1 MKTDEELLRIFN
13 KRDLWVSSSVISGTL
28 VLVIAILLPIMGT
41 NELLPSAVIFAG
53 IAACCV
59 LMLFSLTRWH
69 NWNKR
74 AHEGIGARDWMRS
87 SF

>member
-1 MKTDEELLRIFN
+1 MKSDEELMRIFN

-28 VLVIAILLPIMGT
+28 VLVIAILLPIIG
-41 NELLPSAVIFAG
+41 NNDLLPTGVIFAG
-53 IAACCV
+53 IASCCL
-59 LMLFSLTRWH
+59 LMLFSVTRWY